1 MRDSGE
7 QVTATHGEAAATVM
21 PAARTRTPTEEIVAG
36 VWTAELRL
44 PHIGLDDDFIDLGS
58 HSLQGVAIIARLEQR
73 LGVPIPVRVLFE
85 EPTVAALAAWI
96 DRQRGAPAAMPA
108 EIIRLQDGSG
118 PRPLFAVPSGEGGP
132 RALYA
137 VAKLVR
143 EADPR
148 RPLYG
153 FPGDPPVPTFTPTEG
168 WVEAAAASLN
178 TTVRL
183 RQSAGPYLLLGHCV
197 GGVIA
202 WEMARQLEASGETVH
217 LFLIDTRHPRLQ
229 TSTAP
234 RWRGLAVARRWAR
247 ILLHPKGMIRVARRL
262 QFEVLRARHKLQWES
277 SSGAVLPKAGPRRMV
292 VTGAYQPEPLRGRVK
307 LLANAKW
314 HRADPML
321 GWGDRFADRMD
332 VAVMQEEHGA
342 WRDVHEAAIWL
353 GSLLQ
358 ELDPSPRRPAAAD
371 RPSLPADVAGAFAF
385 DP

>member
-21 PAARTRTPTEEIVAG
+21 PAARTMTPTEEIVAR
-36 VWTAELRL
+36 VWAAELRL

-58 HSLQGVAIIARLEQR
+58 HSLQGVGIIARLEVL
-73 LGVPIPVRVLFE
+73 LGVSIPVRVLFE
-85 EPTVAALAAWI
+85 EPTVTDLAAWI
-96 DRQRGAPAAMPA
+96 DRQRGETEGPQA
-108 EIIRLQDGSG
+108 EIIRLQEGSG
-118 PRPLFAVPSGEGGP
+118 LLPLFAVPSGEGGP

-153 FPGDPPVPTFTPTEG
+153 FPGDPPVPTRIPKEE
-168 WVEAAAASLN
+168 WVEAAATSLN
-178 TTVRL
+178 TALRL
-183 RQSAGPYLLLGHCV
+183 RQGVGPYLLLGHCV

-229 TSTAP
+229 KKAAHRSF
-234 RWRGLAVARRWAR
+234 GLANARRWAR
-247 ILLHPKGMIRVARRL
+247 ILLHRKVVIRVARRL
-262 QFEVLRARHKLQWES
+262 QFEYLRARHKLRWES
-277 SSGAVLPKAGPRRMV
+277 SSGNGMPKAGQQRMV
-292 VTGAYQPEPLRGRVK
+292 LTGAHRPEPLRGRVK
-307 LLANAKW
+307 LLANANW

-342 WRDVHEAAIWL
+342 WLDLHEAAVWL
-353 GSLLQ
+353 GARL
-358 ELDPSPRRPAAAD
+358 EEADPCPPHPAPAD